1 MMHAARLTL
10 RSALIAAAAGAA
22 GCAVIAPNATDIPE
36 ARFDLTEPFS
46 FTRLD
51 EPLADA
57 AALVEK
63 TRWDQAVP
71 VTVVMTDFAF
81 GPGEVTLRSGV
92 PYALKIRNQGV
103 WPHAF
108 GAKHFFRAV
117 AVRNIEPAPF
127 DGPGVTD
134 GTDTTFIPD
143 AYGPSA
149 VYVPV
154 AATVAGR
161 GALAPIRGSDDEDE
175 RVAPM
180 TESVDEA
187 AMAHIPEPPFS
198 AIELDPNQA
207 VIVYLVPV
215 REGTYYLR
223 SVRTDDL
230 LRGMRGR
237 IVIE

>member
-1 MMHAARLTL
+1 MMHAARFTL

-22 GCAVIAPNATDIPE
+22 GCAFIAPNATDIPE

-46 FTRLD
+46 YTRLD

-71 VTVVMTDFAF
+71 ITLVMTEFAF

-92 PYALKIRNQGV
+92 PYALKISSQGV

-117 AVRNIEPAPF
+117 AVRNIEAAPF
-127 DGPGVTD
+127 DGPAATEGEATAVV
-134 GTDTTFIPD
+134 PD

-154 AATVAGR
+154 AATVPA
-161 GALAPIRGSDDEDE
+161 A
-175 RVAPM
+175 M
-180 TESVDEA
+180 TEAVDEA

-198 AIELDPNQA
+198 SIELDPNQA
-207 VIVYLVPV
+207 VIVYFVPV
-215 REGTYYLR
+215 HEGTYYLR